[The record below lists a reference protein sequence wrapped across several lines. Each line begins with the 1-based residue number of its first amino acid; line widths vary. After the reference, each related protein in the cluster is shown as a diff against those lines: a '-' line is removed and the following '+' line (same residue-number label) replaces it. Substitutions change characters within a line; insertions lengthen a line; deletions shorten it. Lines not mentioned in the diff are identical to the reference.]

1 MFWKTAEK
9 EEKEALEKNICTDKT
24 LKTVLFFMP
33 CLHWLFGPFQIKE
46 LKQFWKRSLYTNAI
60 YDKLE
65 ELNPIIHYWVAFE
78 NFFSLFKWKLL
89 IFI

>member
-65 ELNPIIHYWVAFE
+65 ELNPIIHYTIE
-78 NFFSLFKWKLL
+78 IFSPILS
-89 IFI
+89 

>member
-46 LKQFWKRSLYTNAI
+46 LKQFWKRSLYTNTI
-60 YDKLE
+60 YDKME
-65 ELNPIIHYWVAFE
+65 ELNPIIHY
-78 NFFSLFKWKLL
+78 KGR
-89 IFI
+89 